1 MPKVSGIYQIQ
12 SRTKPERIY
21 VGSSINI
28 YSRWSEHQCD
38 LKRNI
43 HCNRKL
49 QNHYNKYGKN
59 DFVFSIL
66 ICCERD
72 ELIDAEQFYIDSK
85 KTYFNLA
92 PKAGSSLGIKRT
104 EEQSRRNSER
114 QIGYKQTEER
124 KQKQSIES
132 MGEKNHFYGR
142 SHTEESNEKR
152 RQWRLANPVS
162 KESREK
168 QAASLKKYHE
178 RRKLEKELQTLK
190 N

>member
-1 MPKVSGIYQIQ
+1 MRISGIYQIQ
-12 SRTKPERIY
+12 SRIKPERIY
-21 VGSSINI
+21 VGSSVDI
-28 YSRWSEHQCD
+28 YSRWGGHQRD
-38 LKRNI
+38 LKRNT

-59 DFVFSIL
+59 DLIFSIL
-66 ICCERD
+66 ICCEKD
-72 ELIDAEQFYIDSK
+72 ELIGAEQFYIDSK

-92 PKAGSSLGIKRT
+92 PKAGNNLGIKYS
-104 EEQSRRNSER
+104 EEQNRRNSER
-114 QIGYKQTEER
+114 QIGYKQSQER
-124 KQKQSIES
+124 REKQSIES
-132 MGEKNHFYGR
+132 RGEKNHFYGR

-152 RQWRLANPVS
+152 RQWMLAHPVS
-162 KESREK
+162 KEVREK